1 MDIALDY
8 TPQPRQELLHATP
21 ARQILYGGAVGGGKS
36 HGLRW
41 DAYDFCLW
49 NEGCQAYLFRRSYTE
64 LRDNHIMHVR
74 YEIPEALGVYAE
86 TRNNLEFV
94 NGSILHFRYCEKEA
108 DVFRYQGT
116 EMHWCGIDE
125 AGQFTDS
132 QINYLKSRNRLGGW
146 KPARDTARL
155 PRFALAS
162 NPGGPGHNFLKE
174 IFVNSAPPET
184 LFWDRTMKNPEN
196 PDDKGWLSIY
206 IPARIADNKYIDANY
221 AGALGGLPP
230 EMAKAYREGDWDAV
244 VGKAIW
250 NLDRNI
256 HQLRPFT
263 PPKHWTR
270 FQAIDWGTAAPFS
283 VGWYAVSEG
292 AELKGKDNWPSV
304 WLAAGAVVRYAEWYG
319 WNGRPNHGIR
329 MAPQD
334 VARKIREIE
343 KERGEIMDYRIGDTE
358 MWASK
363 GGPSASEWF
372 RRENVMLRQAK
383 KDRKRNFL
391 EIIAR
396 LAGNPDIR
404 EGAKPKS
411 DPMLFA
417 TVNCI
422 HFWRTVPTLT
432 LDDVDPEKGP
442 DDGLENHVYDELAY
456 ACRSRPFITTQEQ
469 RYMAEW
475 GEEAEKARGKVA
487 DPYATV

>member
-250 NLDRNI
+250 NLDRAR

-263 PPKHWTR
+263 PPRHWTH
-270 FQAIDWGTAAPFS
+270 FMSIDWGTAAPFS
-283 VGWYAVSEG
+283 VLWLAVSEG
-292 AELKGKDNWPSV
+292 VELASKDNWPAV
-304 WLAAGAVVRYAEWYG
+304 WLPSGAVIVYNEWYG
-319 WNGRPNHGIR
+319 WNGRPNHGLR

-334 VARKIREIE
+334 VAREIRKIET
-343 KERGEIMDYRIGDTE
+343 ERNEIMDYRVGDTE

-396 LAGNPDIR
+396 LAGNPTIK
-404 EGAKPKS
+404 EGATPVT
-411 DPMLFA
+411 DPMLFVTA
-417 TVNCI
+417 NCK
-422 HFWRTVPTLT
+422 HFWRTVPALT

-442 DDGLENHVYDELAY
+442 GDGLENHCYDSLAY